1 LKGRN
6 DEDTIRVGD
15 IKQYQPF
22 TNWEKY
28 FSRKV
33 ECDSAYLKSKWG
45 KLYEYRC
52 KIAHCKGIT
61 KLEFDDLK
69 AISIDICEK
78 IEAALDSIGDVHIE
92 EAEREE
98 LAENFSGNANKNVAE
113 FIAKYNKLVI
123 LSQEACELSSND
135 QDTYKNHDTNKTNIR
150 MQSKYLHL
158 TKGVIDKETSNL
170 IDRAQTFR
178 NKVVHKV
185 GIVNITE
192 AEIIEE
198 ICSIDLAINVLLFL
212 NPENLKQLQG
222 VDIRNSSLQE
232 N

>member
-1 LKGRN
+1 M
-6 DEDTIRVGD
+6 
-15 IKQYQPF
+15 
-22 TNWEKY
+22 
-28 FSRKV
+28 
-33 ECDSAYLKSKWG
+33 
-45 KLYEYRC
+45 
-52 KIAHCKGIT
+52 
-61 KLEFDDLK
+61 K